1 MKKMAQILNQV
12 NNNKMKIAMMIY
24 IKIVLI
30 KINELLRILS
40 KTKFSL
46 KGAA

>member
-30 KINELLRILS
+30 KINE
-40 KTKFSL
+40 
-46 KGAA
+46 KGIHIIC

>member
-30 KINELLRILS
+30 KINE
-40 KTKFSL
+40 
-46 KGAA
+46 KGI

>member
-1 MKKMAQILNQV
+1 MKKMAQIPNQV

-30 KINELLRILS
+30 KINE
-40 KTKFSL
+40 
-46 KGAA
+46 KGI